1 LSREAFTPQERH
13 SDRTDLSH
21 LRREVAT
28 LEIKEFL
35 ICRQGRDM
43 HWVVRLDS
51 TVYGA
56 YLNKEQALLD
66 AIDAARDTM
75 QSGREARVLLRER
88 RIAVRIY

>member
-1 LSREAFTPQERH
+1 M
-13 SDRTDLSH
+13 SD

-35 ICRQGRDM
+35 ICRQGGDM

-51 TVYGA
+51 AVYGA

-66 AIDAARDTM
+66 AVEAARDAV
-75 QSGREARVLLRER
+75 QSGREARVLLCER